1 MNDYRKLANKTKR
14 LTGTL
19 ERLADLEDK
28 EKKGE
33 EVSESELCMLMGKLT
48 MQIIDLEKGL

>member
-1 MNDYRKLANKTKR
+1 MNDYRKLANKTKQ

-33 EVSESELCMLMGKLT
+33 EVSESELCMLIGKLT